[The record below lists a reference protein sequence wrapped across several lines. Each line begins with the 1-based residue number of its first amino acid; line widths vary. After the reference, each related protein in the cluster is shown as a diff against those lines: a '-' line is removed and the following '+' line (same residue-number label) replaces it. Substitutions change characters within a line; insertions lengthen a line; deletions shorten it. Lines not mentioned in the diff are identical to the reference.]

1 MRPRKLFFG
10 AGAAPR
16 QALIWKLGPQLLE
29 HGIEI
34 NYHDKRKEEVVNMID

>member
-16 QALIWKLGPQLLE
+16 QALNWKLGPQLLE

-34 NYHDKRKEEVVNMID
+34 YYYDKKREEVIVMTD